1 MSMLEVRDID
11 VYYGEVQTLR
21 GVSFSVKESEAVG
34 LVGAN
39 GAGKTTTLKAVT
51 GLLPLRSGT
60 VTFLGERIDNL
71 PAHRIVDMGIAHVP
85 EGRRLFPHMTVLENL
100 EVGSYLP
107 RAKKLRK
114 QTLEFVLELFP
125 VLKERKDQFAG
136 TLSGGEQQMLTIGRG
151 LMSRPRLLMMD
162 EISLGLAPVLVRRIF
177 DMIKEIQKEGI
188 SLFMVEQNV
197 QLCLENSDRGY
208 VLENGSIVMEGSG
221 KDLLEDD
228 QLREAYLGL

>member
-1 MSMLEVRDID
+1 MLEVRDID